1 MEEEDG
7 GHTWSRV
14 TEGSPMERDLRL
26 AAVTDLPVLISG
38 PPRASRE
45 IASRLDRRTGETRR
59 TVEVVD
65 CRQEGAL
72 RALSR
77 LTGVVPDAEPSRGRI
92 LLLQEV
98 HALTMTDQILLER
111 EIERMRLGPNPVV
124 RILASSSVELFDRVV
139 DHLFSE
145 RLYYRLNIIHLVV
158 PPEGWGQ

>member
-7 GHTWSRV
+7 GDTWPRV

-38 PPRASRE
+38 TPRASRE
-45 IASRLDRRTGETRR
+45 IASRLDGHTGAARR

-72 RALSR
+72 CALTR
-77 LTGVVPDAEPSRGRI
+77 LTAVVPDAETARGRI

-124 RILASSSVELFDRVV
+124 RILASSSVELFERVV

-145 RLYYRLNIIHLVV
+145 RLYYRLNIIHVVV
-158 PPEGWGQ
+158 PPEG